1 MCRWLASILAIVRT
15 AHLFGFL
22 KFIYLTAS
30 GLSCIMQIF
39 LYRTNLLHTG
49 LVAPWH
55 VGF

>member
-30 GLSCIMQIF
+30 GLSCIMHIF